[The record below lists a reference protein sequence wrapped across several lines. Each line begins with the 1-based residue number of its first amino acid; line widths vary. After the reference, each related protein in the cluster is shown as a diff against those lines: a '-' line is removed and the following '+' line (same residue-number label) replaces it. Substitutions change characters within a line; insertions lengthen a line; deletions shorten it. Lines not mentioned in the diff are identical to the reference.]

1 MFMVEENFRPFFI
14 IDVRFLCGIVG
25 AGKPKKEEKRNVD

>member
-1 MFMVEENFRPFFI
+1 MFMVEEKFRPFFI

-25 AGKPKKEEKRNVD
+25 VEKLKKGGKRDVD